1 MLMWL
6 VFSVAHYTS
15 FLYIV
20 SFSLTFLFP
29 THQILTQHP
38 LSSHFVSVHLSLS
51 FPLTAAILPS
61 LSACL
66 SLIPS
71 HSAFLPLSV
80 LFLSFSLSDFLPRYP
95 FLHRPFL
102 TAGRVHKEE
111 PESTAGITEQGIGK
125 YFSAS
130 SMNAR
135 RAQGTRKRQWRA
147 PQRFITG
154 GWHVCV
160 CVEPGSTES
169 TGGFQASSTTWM

>member
-1 MLMWL
+1 MARIFCRSLYFISL
-6 VFSVAHYTS
+6 YRFFLLNIPLPYSPNTHPTS
-15 FLYIV
+15 
-20 SFSLTFLFP
+20 SLFP
-29 THQILTQHP
+29 FCLGP
-38 LSSHFVSVHLSLS
+38 SLSLS

-80 LFLSFSLSDFLPRYP
+80 LSLSFSLSDFLPRYP